1 MQQNLIACHDCD
13 LLQRALPLS
22 GHAIAR
28 CRRCFAELYRPR
40 SENLD
45 RTLAFTLAAAIL
57 FVLANAFPIVGLE
70 LQGRATA
77 ATLFGTAYALWQ
89 QNMKPL
95 AALVFFTTE
104 IVPAVQLTA
113 MAYLLIPLR
122 LGRIPRKL
130 PLALRALQAVRPWG
144 MIEVFILGLLVSMVK
159 LGGIASVQ
167 PGIALWSFG
176 GLLMMIAAAVAS
188 FDARVIWAHQE
199 IER

>member
-13 LLQRALPLS
+13 LLQRALPLDRR
-22 GHAIAR
+22 AITR

-57 FVLANAFPIVGLE
+57 FMLANAFPIVGLE
-70 LQGRATA
+70 LQGRTTA
-77 ATLFGTAYALWQ
+77 ATLFGMAQALWQ

-95 AALVFFTTE
+95 AVLVFFTTE

-122 LGRIPRKL
+122 LGRVPSKL

-144 MIEVFILGLLVSMVK
+144 MIEVFILGLLVALVK

-188 FDARVIWAHQE
+188 FDARVIWARQE
-199 IER
+199 IAR